1 MGMNFKQAN
10 KNNNQT
16 NENGD
21 ESWRAAAFTNI
32 SFPTL
37 NRDGETVYRKKGVI
51 KWLSSDPLDQALVK
65 KMSGLSKED
74 QDKVLKVIVSKLR
87 FDFII
92 PGDKTEEAYDLD
104 IDDILKE

>member
-1 MGMNFKQAN
+1 MAMNFKQAE
-10 KNNNQT
+10 NNQT
-16 NENGD
+16 NKEN
-21 ESWRAAAFTNI
+21 ESWRALAFTNI

-37 NRDGETVYRKKGVI
+37 NRDGEVVYRKKGVI
-51 KWLSSDPLDQALVK
+51 KWLASDPLDAELVE
-65 KMSGLSKED
+65 KMSDLSKAD
-74 QDKVLKVIVSKLR
+74 QERVLKVIVSKLR